1 MPPQFQRQAEVDG
14 ISPVGIFKIGAFVI
28 LGIIILW
35 SVLHSIHVVPVKGNE
50 VVVMQDWKRGIL
62 PNVLGAG
69 TQFINGWTTEYY
81 VYNIG
86 TQKTTFDEQNTNP
99 GAEYGRIVIDC
110 GENGGQKAYIAM
122 SINYRLGWEAQN
134 GSPIFSPEKIIKLHK
149 DGVGKT
155 YEDVIIKRT
164 VIDVVNRIARPNQA
178 LEIYS
183 GQGFVTFKEKVDE
196 ALKNHPV
203 FKDRGIYVENTI
215 IYKVYLD
222 PQYEAEIAA
231 KVLAVQQ
238 TLKLKEQT
246 KAEEERAKM
255 IFAQSQAKVEQV
267 RQEAEGEKIKM
278 VTAAEANKQ
287 QQILA
292 AEAEKAKRVLEAE
305 GNRDAN
311 LANASGVLA
320 LGKAEAEVAQL
331 KTNSLY
337 AGEGGARRAQI
348 ELAGVQA
355 DRLKNMLA
363 GVQIVPEKTILSI
376 GRSSGLTVNPDESVK

>member
-1 MPPQFQRQAEVDG
+1 MAFDHNEAGPSIGSV
-14 ISPVGIFKIGAFVI
+14 IKIAASIVF
-28 LGIIILW
+28 GIIILW
-35 SVLHSIHVVPVKGNE
+35 SILHSIHVVPVQGNE
-50 VVVMQDWKRGIL
+50 VVVMQHWKRGIV
-62 PNVLGAG
+62 PNTLGPG
-69 TQFINGWTTEYY
+69 THFINGWTTEYY
-81 VYNIG
+81 KYNIG
-86 TQKTTFDEQNTNP
+86 TQKTTFDENQTNP
-99 GAEYGRIVIDC
+99 GAEYGRIVVDC

-122 SINYRLGWEAQN
+122 SINYRLGWDPIN
-134 GSPIFSPEKIIKLHK
+134 NSPVYNAEKLVKLHK

-178 LEIYS
+178 LDIYS

-222 PQYEAEIAA
+222 TQYEKEIAE
-231 KVLAVQQ
+231 KVLAIQQ

-267 RQEAEGEKIKM
+267 RQESESSKIKM
-278 VTAAEANKQ
+278 VKEAEANKERA
-287 QQILA
+287 ILE
-292 AEAEKAKRVLEAE
+292 AEAEKMKRVLEAE

-348 ELAGVQA
+348 EIAVAQAEKLKGMLSGVS
-355 DRLKNMLA
+355 
-363 GVQIVPEKTILSI
+363 VVPERTIMSI
-376 GRSSGLTVNPDESVK
+376 GNNGLAINPDQK